1 MLRANECV
9 REPGRLPPPRKSVR
23 RGRPCPDSARIHKY
37 PSNQSLPGGGGVL
50 RSSSAIFVAA
60 ALVAFL
66 LIPTASASPTVQY
79 GHTLGGTGNEG
90 GRLIGVDGSGN
101 VYQFGIT
108 SAYTPGAF
116 LATRNHHAHASCPRP
131 TLL

>member
-9 REPGRLPPPRKSVR
+9 REPGRLPHPRKSVR
-23 RGRPCPDSARIHKY
+23 RGRPCPASARIHKY

-66 LIPTASASPTVQY
+66 LIPTASASPTVQD
-79 GHTLGGTGNEG
+79 GRTLAGTGNEG
-90 GRLIGVDGSGN
+90 RRPVGAPWPGTGSPSA
-101 VYQFGIT
+101 IT
-108 SAYTPGAF
+108 RA
-116 LATRNHHAHASCPRP
+116 
-131 TLL
+131 